1 MLTPQR
7 HLYLHFIGHVNDY
20 HIDPACFDAIIFF
33 IIITYASCENQIIG
47 GKVKHQEFHLKACDG
62 LDLYGQAWLTEKK
75 AKALIVIVHGLGEHS
90 ARYAHVAQAFTD
102 NNFNV
107 YAFDQ
112 RGHGK
117 SGGKRGHTPSA
128 KCLLDDITI
137 VIQYAQNETG
147 KDLPTFLY
155 GHSLGGLE
163 VLYYGLDEK
172 TKLAGIISTA
182 PTLDMSSTN
191 KFKIM
196 LARLLNSIMPAL
208 ALANGLDVE
217 GLSRDPK
224 VVADYIADPL
234 VHDRVSARLGLFI
247 IEGGAYMLAHADK
260 WHLPLLLMHGT
271 KDRICNYKGSE
282 AFATV
287 VKGDVTLK
295 SWEGFFHEIH
305 NEPQKE
311 EVFQTIVNWIKSQLK
326 KK

>member
-1 MLTPQR
+1 M
-7 HLYLHFIGHVNDY
+7 
-20 HIDPACFDAIIFF
+20 
-33 IIITYASCENQIIG
+33 
-47 GKVKHQEFHLKACDG
+47 KHQEFHLKACDG

-107 YAFDQ
+107 YACDQ

-137 VIQYAQNETG
+137 CIQYAQDKTG

-182 PTLDMSSTN
+182 PALDPSNTEKS
-191 KFKIM
+191 KVM
-196 LARLLNSIMPAL
+196 LAKLLSPIMPAL
-208 ALANGLDVE
+208 TLASGLDVE
-217 GLSRDPK
+217 GLSRDPE
-224 VVADYIADPL
+224 VVADYKADPL
-234 VHDRVSARLGLFI
+234 VHDRVSVRLGMFI
-247 IEGGAYMLAHADK
+247 MESGAYILTQAEK

-271 KDRICNYKGSE
+271 KDRLCNYKGSE
-282 AFATV
+282 AFAAAA
-287 VKGDVTLK
+287 KGDVTLK
-295 SWEGFFHEIH
+295 LWEGFFHEIH
-305 NEPQKE
+305 NEPEKE
-311 EVFQTIVNWIKSQLK
+311 EVFQTVVKWIKSQLK